1 MEYKS
6 SIVNYKEIVWADLK
20 VLKKIKKG
28 KIIKN
33 KIEQIDGVVYKEINK
48 KYKDLEVVDV
58 IIKSR
63 LGYENKKIV
72 N

>member
-1 MEYKS
+1 MKYKS

-20 VLKKIKKG
+20 VSKKIKKG

-48 KYKDLEVVDV
+48 TYKNLEVVDV
-58 IIKSR
+58 IVKSR
-63 LGYENKKIV
+63 LGYENKNIV

>member
-6 SIVNYKEIVWADLK
+6 GIVNYKEIVWADLK

-33 KIEQIDGVVYKEINK
+33 IIEQIDEVVYKEINK
-48 KYKDLEVVDV
+48 TYKNLEVVDV

-63 LGYENKKIV
+63 LGYENKI
-72 N
+72 

>member
-1 MEYKS
+1 MKYKS

>member
-6 SIVNYKEIVWADLK
+6 GVVNYKEIVWADLK

-33 KIEQIDGVVYKEINK
+33 RIEQISGVVYKEINK
-48 KYKDLEVVDV
+48 TYKNLEVVDV

-63 LGYENKKIV
+63 LGYENKI
-72 N
+72 